1 VYTCIPQTTYTIQQ
15 NRHDVL
21 PGVTRASILE
31 LAENWADIDVIEAD
45 IALQDIALAAEQGN
59 LLEVFGAGTAAVIA
73 PVNSIKYSDAASGTV
88 KTITVPTGSDIGPVA
103 KRLWTAITDI
113 QTGAVE
119 HEWSV
124 KLDV

>member
-1 VYTCIPQTTYTIQQ
+1 MIACH

-31 LAENWADIDVIEAD
+31 LAESWDDIDVIEAD
-45 IALQDIALAAEQGN
+45 IALQDIALAAESGQ

-73 PVNSIKYSDAASGTV
+73 PVNSIKYNDAASGTV
-88 KTITVPTGSDIGPVA
+88 KTITVPTGTDIGPVA

-113 QTGAVE
+113 QTGRVE

-124 KLDV
+124 KTDV